1 MDRKILFVGLGSILL
16 IGAVIVGVL
25 LFGKPADFRGTSYVE
40 PYPPAPDFEL
50 ERADGSSFRLSE
62 MRDDIVLLFFG
73 YTSCPDVCPTTLAEL
88 NQALEKL
95 DEDEANKV
103 QVIFVTVDPDRDTP
117 ERTQEYVNHFN
128 PNFVGLSGSETELNI
143 VWDEYGVFREI
154 VDGPSAAGYL
164 VNHTARV
171 TLIDGN
177 GNLRIS
183 FGFDMPVED
192 IVYDIKLILKE
203 K

>member
-50 ERADGSSFRLSE
+50 ARADGSSFRLSE
-62 MRDDIVLLFFG
+62 MRDGIVLLFFG